1 MSADEE
7 RRPGAGEP
15 GLPADA
21 FDRIVEQ
28 WMAEGT
34 VPDWPADAA
43 PEDRDADDH
52 ELEHGAAEEEPES
65 RWQPDRSLV
74 EWSTEELFREEER
87 RRNRPE
93 PETPAPLPP
102 VTHEFVVPE
111 PPPPR
116 ARAPLP
122 AEEDDHFV
130 PPEPPPLPPMGPPIV
145 IGLVLIVLGLLLIIR
160 PTWIGLGSI
169 YGLPLGLLS
178 LAAGLSW
185 LVLRLWNGG
194 RSEETADGDGPD
206 DGAVL

>member
-52 ELEHGAAEEEPES
+52 ELEHGAAEDEPGS

-111 PPPPR
+111 PPPR
-116 ARAPLP
+116 ARPPLP

-145 IGLVLIVLGLLLIIR
+145 IGLVLIVLGLLLIVR

-194 RSEETADGDGPD
+194 RSEEIADGDGPD